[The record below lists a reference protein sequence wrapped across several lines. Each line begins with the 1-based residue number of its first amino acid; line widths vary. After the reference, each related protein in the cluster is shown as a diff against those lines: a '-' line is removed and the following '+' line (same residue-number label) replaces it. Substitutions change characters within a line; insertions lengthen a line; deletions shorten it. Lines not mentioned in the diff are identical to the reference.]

1 MPSTRSSSR
10 PRPCAIVRRRAFAL
24 VLTATI
30 LDTPWLSGHGS
41 EARYVEIV
49 PWTKPRIAQTW
60 AMSYTELGVGASRAI
75 VQMRTVADRQC
86 ATGAVLA
93 FDVDDRY
100 AFDIDEPVSVTVTY
114 APEYSKPFTIYWD
127 ANGGEGLSRR
137 AVDHQ
142 PGAPLRQVTVVL
154 DRARFAGQGT
164 RAADLAVG
172 APGGAVALCDI
183 EVSRAAGTANAPQA
197 VGRIQLE
204 VRDAASRAPVP
215 ARVGLYDN
223 TGRLP
228 LPSQSAVLVHRFT
241 DEVRRLWVSPRA
253 FWPSANRQAFY
264 VSGRYDAEVPAG
276 TYELV
281 ATRGIEY
288 RAHRSSVQVRP
299 NQDTRVTVDLQRH
312 ADLPARGWYSA
323 DGHMHIGRDVVQDEA
338 TWNHA
343 AAEDVH
349 LSNLVQ
355 MGNLSRTHFHQP
367 AWGRAGQYEKHGYVI
382 LSGQEDPRTV
392 QRGHTLHHNIPAPMH
407 LPTDSYFAYD
417 QAFDEVRRQGGFSGY
432 AHQGEL
438 FNGRRGLALDVP
450 FGIVDFIEV
459 LQNGRLS
466 TEGWYNFLNLGYQ
479 ILPDA
484 GSDFPYMD
492 LPGVVRN
499 YAKIDG
505 PFSAEAWF
513 AAFRRGHMYVT
524 NGPLLE
530 FTVNGQP
537 MGAEVKVARGT
548 SLEVVAEADLNPDI
562 DALTHVELVAHG
574 EVIATEPANGRSKV
588 TLRASVPADRSKW
601 LAVRAW
607 GRRQERANMT
617 VAHTAPVY
625 VLVDGKSFWKPEA
638 VAGIVAEQKTRLN
651 ELMTADVD
659 PRGDLEPW
667 ETLALMPQEWERQR
681 QVLKARVD
689 EASVRYQRLADRAAT
704 SSAEAIGPVGPLA
717 LLLGSGTLLLVVR
730 RRGQR
735 GSS

>member
-1 MPSTRSSSR
+1 MSS
-10 PRPCAIVRRRAFAL
+10 
-24 VLTATI
+24 
-30 LDTPWLSGHGS
+30 HGS

-49 PWTKPRIAQTW
+49 PWVKARIAHTW
-60 AMSYTELGVGASRAI
+60 AMSYTELGIGASRAI

-86 ATGAVLA
+86 AAGAVLA

-100 AFDIDEPVSVTVTY
+100 AFDIDEPVSVTLTY
-114 APEYSKPFTIYWD
+114 APAYSKPFTIYWD
-127 ANGGEGLSRR
+127 ANGGEGLGRLP
-137 AVDHQ
+137 VEIE
-142 PGAPLRQVTVVL
+142 PGAPLRRVTVVL

-164 RAADLAVG
+164 RGVDLAVG
-172 APGGAVALCDI
+172 APGGALALCDI
-183 EVSRAAGTANAPQA
+183 EVTRPGGTASAPRPA
-197 VGRIQLE
+197 GRIQLE
-204 VRDAASRAPVP
+204 VRDAASGAVVP
-215 ARVGLYDN
+215 ARVGLYDSS
-223 TGRLP
+223 GRLP
-228 LPSQSAVLVHRFT
+228 LPSPSAVLVHRFT

-264 VSGRYDAEVPAG
+264 VSGRYDAELPAG
-276 TYELV
+276 TYEV
-281 ATRGIEY
+281 VVTRGIEY
-288 RAHRSSVQVRP
+288 RAHRSSVEIRP
-299 NQDTRVTVDLQRH
+299 GRATRVAVDLQRH
-312 ADLPARGWYSA
+312 VDLPARGWYSA
-323 DGHMHIGRDVVQDEA
+323 DGHMHIGRDVVADEA
-338 TWNHA
+338 AWTHA

-367 AWGRAGQYEKHGYVI
+367 EWGRAGQYEKHGYVI

-392 QRGHTLHHNIPAPMH
+392 QRGHTLHHNLQAPVH
-407 LPTDSYFAYD
+407 LPTDNYYAYD
-417 QAFDEVRRQGGFSGY
+417 QAFGEVRRQGGFSGY

-466 TEGWYNFLNLGYQ
+466 TEGWYNFLNLGFK

-499 YAKIDG
+499 YAKIEG

-513 AAFRRGHMYVT
+513 AAFKRGHMYVT

-530 FTVNGQP
+530 FTVNGRP
-537 MGAEVKVARGT
+537 MGAELTVDRGT
-548 SLEVVAEADLNPDI
+548 TLDVVAEADLNPDI
-562 DALTHVELVAHG
+562 DALSHVELVAHG
-574 EVIATEPANGRSKV
+574 EVIATEPANGRSRV
-588 TLRASVPADRSKW
+588 SLRASVPADRSKW
-601 LAVRAW
+601 LAFRAW

-617 VAHTAPVY
+617 VAHSAPVY
-625 VLVDGKSFWKPEA
+625 VLVDGQSFWKPES
-638 VAGIVAEQKTRLN
+638 VSTIVAEQEARLD

-681 QVLKARVD
+681 LVLKARVD
-689 EASVRYQRLADRAAT
+689 EASSRYQRLRDRAAA
-704 SSAEAIGPVGPLA
+704 SSAAPIRPMAAVA
-717 LLLGSGTLLLVVR
+717 LLIGSGMVLIVAR
-730 RRGQR
+730 RRGVPR
-735 GSS
+735 TPDTAPRD